1 MILRVL
7 IGANCRRWVQDD
19 VRLPAHPHR
28 ELSSGQ
34 MLAYHP
40 GVSSLRPCTPGSK
53 HKTGSKHPH
62 RLALIS
68 DSDS

>member
-1 MILRVL
+1 MTLRVL
-7 IGANCRRWVQDD
+7 IGAKCRRWVQND

-53 HKTGSKHPH
+53 HTSKHPH
-62 RLALIS
+62 RLSLTS